1 MSPKYSNIAT
11 FHSIKIH
18 TDTPMDLL
26 DNTTPDT
33 IQLQSQELDVISNQP
48 LLTETELDDISKV
61 VYARMITGK
70 SINKP
75 GLKNMIASLWQN
87 KVGVQI
93 EDYSDG
99 IIILTFETQAGKN
112 RMLKGQPWQF
122 AGSYLILTEA
132 RASQQI
138 SAELF
143 RQITFWVQV
152 HGVPPAH
159 MSKPH
164 GERLGKAIANSMG
177 EFIEFDSNNRR
188 RFLRFQVRLDVTR
201 PLIRG
206 KVLNLEKN
214 RDNIW
219 VFLRYERLSK
229 FCYFCGCL
237 DHILKGCALLMEEI
251 EKGQT
256 PVMQYDDSLKTE
268 GLVYEISPHLISTI
282 KEKTLKRSSIAET
295 AMQATRNSTKESPS
309 DQNEK
314 RLRLEYA
321 RKETQASCGDEEAF
335 LLGRHARKQKEE
347 GKNTGQTNMPRNIEK
362 EGEGISNQKSA
373 TGGQTKP
380 KTK

>member
-1 MSPKYSNIAT
+1 MSSKYSNIAT
-11 FHSIKIH
+11 LHSIKIH

-33 IQLQSQELDVISNQP
+33 IQLQAQELDVISNQP

-132 RASQQI
+132 RASEQI

-143 RQITFWVQV
+143 SQITFWVQV

-177 EFIEFDSNNRR
+177 EFLDFDHNNRR

-201 PLIRG
+201 PLLRG
-206 KVLNLEKN
+206 KLLNLEKN
-214 RDNIW
+214 KDNIW
-219 VFLRYERLSK
+219 VFLRYEKLSK

-237 DHILKGCALLMEEI
+237 DHIQKGCALLLEEI
-251 EKGQT
+251 EKGHA
-256 PVMQYDDSLKTE
+256 PVMQYDDSLKAK
-268 GLVYEISPHLISTI
+268 GLLYEISPQIISTT
-282 KEKTLKRSSIAET
+282 KEKTLKRGLIADT
-295 AMQATRNSTKESPS
+295 AREATRNRAKESTT
-309 DQNEK
+309 DQSVK
-314 RLRLEYA
+314 RLRLEYT
-321 RKETQASCGDEEAF
+321 RKENQASVGEEEAF
-335 LLGRHARKQKEE
+335 LLGRQERKQKEE
-347 GKNTGQTNMPRNIEK
+347 GKSTDQINMPKSIEK
-362 EGEGISNQKSA
+362 GEGSSNHKSA
-373 TGGQTKP
+373 TGGHAKP